1 MPLRRFTLLFL
12 GLFAAAH
19 ACDECG
25 GKLKPSWSERESEPK
40 ASALYPDA
48 KIVEYTLDVTEAQ
61 LSPAGKPVRAL
72 ALNGTVPG
80 PTLRFREGEIARIH
94 VRNRLAKEETSTH
107 WHGLL
112 VPNLEDGVP
121 SITTPP
127 IKAGESRTFEFLLKH
142 AGTYWYHS
150 HTGLQE
156 QRGVYGSIVI
166 EPKEGTPAR
175 TDLPRIDREEVV
187 VLSDW
192 TNENPA
198 EVMRTLLRGSE
209 WYAIRK
215 GTAQSLW
222 GARKSGHLRDYLDRE
237 KSRLPAM
244 DVSDVAYDAFLINGQ
259 PRQTLAARPGETVRL
274 RIINASAA
282 TYFYVSA
289 ATGPL
294 TVIAAD
300 GVDVVP
306 IQQQRLL
313 VGMAETYDVL
323 VTVPAD
329 ALPVSWEV
337 RATAQDNS
345 GHASLFLGEGSAPPR
360 PAPAPGPLNS
370 YSMDVA
376 LGAVLNEMDESGDV
390 TDAEALAAEI
400 DRPLP
405 PYKRLRATQST
416 ALPAEAPAREVTLR
430 LTGDMWRY
438 LWSINGRSMDEQSTI
453 PVKKGEVLRL
463 VLVNDT
469 MMHHPMH
476 LHGHFFRLLMP
487 DGAPADF
494 APLKHTVDVPPM
506 SRRVI
511 EFYANEDR
519 DWLFHCHL
527 LYHMMSGMARVF
539 SYPAGVGMSVKDA
552 TGAVMGAPGSL
563 KSTGATYRPMLGEHA
578 HPHTYAWIDGS
589 VQSHLSEGLAT
600 IQRGRDN
607 LNLAWELGW
616 ERVPTSTYEIEATYS
631 HYFNSRWTAFAGYRA
646 TNSSGVR
653 DGAVAGATYLLPYLF
668 ALTGSIHSAS
678 EARVTVGR
686 EIPLTSRL
694 GLLVNAQYD
703 TAGEFDW
710 QAGVTYTVSKRLSL
724 IGSYDADFGLGAGV
738 GFRF

>member
-1 MPLRRFTLLFL
+1 MLLGIGAL
-12 GLFAAAH
+12 LAANVAH
-19 ACDECG
+19 ACKECG
-25 GKLKPSWSERESEPK
+25 GQGKAAWIARELAPK
-40 ASALYPDA
+40 ASQLFPDA
-48 KIVEYTLDVTEAQ
+48 PIVEYSLDVAETT
-61 LSPAGKPVRAL
+61 LSPAGRPVAAL
-72 ALNGTVPG
+72 TLNGSVPG
-80 PTLRFREGEIARIH
+80 PTLRFREGDVARIH
-94 VRNRLAKEETSTH
+94 VNNRLAKDETSVH

-121 SITTPP
+121 YITTPP
-127 IKAGESRTFEFLLKH
+127 IRAGESRTFEFLLKH

-166 EPKEGTPAR
+166 EPKAGTPVR
-175 TDLPRIDREEVV
+175 TDIPHIDREEVV

-192 TNENPA
+192 TNENA
-198 EVMRTLLRGSE
+198 NDVMRTLLRGSD

-222 GARKSGHLRDYLDRE
+222 GAWKSGHLRDYLDRE

-244 DVSDVAYDAFLINGQ
+244 DVSDVAYDAFLVNGQ
-259 PRQTLAARPGETVRL
+259 PRQISAARPGETVRL
-274 RIINASAA
+274 RIINAAAA

-289 ATGPL
+289 AMGPL
-294 TVIAAD
+294 TIIAAD
-300 GVDVVP
+300 GIDVVP

-313 VGMAETYDVL
+313 IGMAETYDVL

-329 ALPVSWEV
+329 APSATWEV

-345 GHASLFLGEGSAPPR
+345 GHASLFLGEDGAPQR
-360 PAPAPGPLNS
+360 PAPAPGALNS

-376 LGAVLNEMDESGDV
+376 LGAVLNEMDESGNV

-416 ALPAEAPAREVTLR
+416 ALPSEAPLREVTLR

-438 LWSINGRSMDEQSTI
+438 LWSINGRSIDELSTI

-487 DGAPADF
+487 DGAPADR

-511 EFYANEDR
+511 EFYADEDR

-539 SYPAGVGMSVKDA
+539 SYPAGVGMSEKEA
-552 TGAVMGAPGSL
+552 TGAAMGAPGSL
-563 KSTGATYRPMLGEHA
+563 KATGANYRPMLGEHA
-578 HPHTYAWIDGS
+578 HPHIYAWIDGS
-589 VQSHLSEGLAT
+589 VQSHMSMGLAT

-607 LNLAWELGW
+607 LNLTWELGW
-616 ERVPTSTYEIEATYS
+616 ERVPKRTYEIEATYS
-631 HYFNSRWTAFAGYRA
+631 HYFNSRWTAFAGYRF

-653 DGAVAGATYLLPYLF
+653 DGAIAGATYLLPYLF
-668 ALTGSIHSAS
+668 TFTGSIHGAG
-678 EARVTVGR
+678 EARVTLGR

-694 GLLVNAQYD
+694 SLLVNAQYD
-703 TAGEFDW
+703 TAEQFDW
-710 QAGVTYTVSKRLSL
+710 QAGVSYTVSKRLSL
-724 IGSYDADFGLGAGV
+724 IGTYDADYGLGAGV

>member
-1 MPLRRFTLLFL
+1 MPLHRITFLFL
-12 GLFAAAH
+12 GLFAATH
-19 ACDECG
+19 ACEHCG
-25 GKLKPSWSERESEPK
+25 GKLKASLTARESEPK
-40 ASALYPDA
+40 ASVLYPDA
-48 KIVEYTLDVTEAQ
+48 KIVEYTLDVTEAL
-61 LSPAGKPVRAL
+61 LSPGGKPVRAL

-94 VRNRLAKEETSTH
+94 VRNRLPKEETSTH

-121 SITTPP
+121 YLTTPP
-127 IKAGESRTFEFLLKH
+127 IKAGQSRTFEFLLKH

-156 QRGVYGSIVI
+156 QRGIYGSIVI
-166 EPKEGTPAR
+166 EPKVGTPAR
-175 TDLPRIDREEVV
+175 ADLPKIDREEVL

-192 TNENPA
+192 TNENPN

-222 GARKSGHLRDYLDRE
+222 GAWKSGHLRDYLDRE

-244 DVSDVAYDAFLINGQ
+244 DVSDVAYDAFLVNGQ

-282 TYFYVSA
+282 TYFYISA

-294 TVIAAD
+294 TLIAAD
-300 GVDVVP
+300 GIDVVP

-313 VGMAETYDVL
+313 IGMAETYDVL

-329 ALPVSWEV
+329 TPPAAWEV

-345 GHASLFLGEGSAPPR
+345 GHASLFLGEAGTPPR

-376 LGAVLNEMDESGDV
+376 LGAVLNEMDETGDV
-390 TDAEALAAEI
+390 TNAEALAAEI

-416 ALPAEAPAREVTLR
+416 ALPAEAPVREATLR

-438 LWSINGRSMDEQSTI
+438 LWSINGRPIDEQSTI

-487 DGAPADF
+487 DGAPADV

-539 SYPAGVGMSVKDA
+539 SYPAGVGMSGKEA
-552 TGAVMGAPGSL
+552 TGVAMGAPGSL
-563 KSTGATYRPMLGEHA
+563 KSTGTTYRPMLGEHSR
-578 HPHTYAWIDGS
+578 PHTYAWIDGS

-616 ERVPTSTYEIEATYS
+616 ERVPTSIYEIEASYS
-631 HYFNSRWTAFAGYRA
+631 HYFNSRWTAFAGYRLNNA
-646 TNSSGVR
+646 SGVR
-653 DGAVAGATYLLPYLF
+653 DGAIAGASYLLPYLF
-668 ALTGSIHSAS
+668 TLTGSIHSAG
-678 EARVTVGR
+678 EARLTLGR
-686 EIPLTSRL
+686 GIPLTSRL
-694 GLLVNAQYD
+694 SLLVNAQYD
-703 TAGEFDW
+703 TAERFDW
-710 QAGVTYTVSKRLSL
+710 QGGVSYTISQRLSL
-724 IGSYDADFGLGAGV
+724 IGTFDSDYGLGAGV